1 MNPRRRRIA
10 VLPLFFLL
18 VAGCGKGAD
27 QHAHQE
33 VEAPATPPFHL
44 SEFLPDPP
52 PRPDRFDWEDVVAE
66 GAYATFERLRRSL
79 VRNTVTPESILGFE
93 AIITKQDRLARCR
106 ELLTRLDGDQRLD
119 TVRRL
124 YAELMG
130 ADSNADILYEY
141 LQIEIDRALNNAD
154 KDDLNRGRYYGW
166 GLSIPNQAC
175 VIAYEA
181 TSQVRFLELLSQTI
195 ETILPYRDSELGR
208 VDDVRKRAMHSWG
221 SNRYAG
227 EGRYTA
233 DVTLAGRISYPIA
246 SFCRLVRNDARLEE
260 RFGRQ
265 AERFLQVA
273 RQCIDEYDDE
283 FRTITGTDQ
292 GYYYS
297 VTHDWEEPINH
308 MAWAGNTLILLHD
321 ITGEE
326 KYGRMARQLAAY
338 FRGGMW
344 IDKSGNL
351 VWSYQLYQFRG
362 EKGEH
367 VWKARTSTEFALL
380 AHRYGV
386 VFTQQDMVE
395 IADTFLNNVY
405 RGNGHFSARINDVYE
420 DMEQYINHRG
430 GYLCLT
436 PFLVFDDFRPQ
447 IREVLEEMVSTRLD
461 IGGWLR
467 RSHGLI
473 AYAYRL
479 NRIESDPAVDTS
491 RQDIGLRI
499 EDARWMLTVSPPS
512 NHRERPIR
520 IRDPNSRTHLRCTR
534 TTPIVAD

>member
-1 MNPRRRRIA
+1 M
-10 VLPLFFLL
+10 FFLL
-18 VAGCGKGAD
+18 VAGCGTSTD
-27 QHAHQE
+27 QQAHQE
-33 VEAPATPPFHL
+33 VEAPATPPFQW

-52 PRPDRFDWEDVVAE
+52 PRLDRFDWEDVVAE
-66 GAYATFERLRRSL
+66 GAYATFERLRQSL
-79 VRNTVTPESILGFE
+79 VTNTVTPESILGLE
-93 AIITKQDRLARCR
+93 AILTEQDRLARCR

-130 ADSNADILYEY
+130 ADSNTDILYEY
-141 LQIEIDRALNNAD
+141 LQIEIDRALKNAN
-154 KDDLNRGRYYGW
+154 KDELNRGRYYGW
-166 GLSIPNQAC
+166 GLSFPNRAC

-195 ETILPYRDSELGR
+195 ETILPYRDSELRR

-233 DVTLAGRISYPIA
+233 DLTLAGRISYPIA

-265 AERFLQVA
+265 AERFLQAA
-273 RQCIDEYDDE
+273 RRCIDEYDDE
-283 FRTITGTDQ
+283 FHTIEGTDQ
-292 GYYYS
+292 GYYRS
-297 VTHDWEEPINH
+297 VTHDEVEPINH

-338 FRGGMW
+338 FRADMW

-351 VWSYQLYQFRG
+351 VWSYRLNQLRG
-362 EKGEH
+362 EKGEYA
-367 VWKARTSTEFALL
+367 WKARTSTQFALL
-380 AHRYGV
+380 AYRYDV
-386 VFTQQDMVE
+386 VFTQGDMVA
-395 IADTFLNNVY
+395 ISDTFLNNVY
-405 RGNGHFSARINDVYE
+405 RGNGRFSARIDCVYE
-420 DMEQYINHRG
+420 DMERYKNHHG

-436 PFLVFDDFRPQ
+436 PFLAFDEFRPQ
-447 IREVLEEMVSTRLD
+447 IREVLEEMVSTRMD

-479 NRIESDPAVDTS
+479 NRIESDPPGDTS
-491 RQDIGLRI
+491 RRDIGLRI
-499 EDARWMLTVSPPS
+499 EDARWMLTVSPLS
-512 NHRERPIR
+512 NHREEPI
-520 IRDPNSRTHLRCTR
+520 
-534 TTPIVAD
+534 

>member
-1 MNPRRRRIA
+1 M
-10 VLPLFFLL
+10 FFLL

-33 VEAPATPPFHL
+33 AELPATSPFHW

-52 PRPDRFDWEDVVAE
+52 PRPDRFDWEAVVAE

-79 VRNTVTPESILGFE
+79 VNNTVTPGSILGFE
-93 AIITKQDRLARCR
+93 AIINEQDRLARCR

-124 YAELMG
+124 YAELMA
-130 ADSNADILYEY
+130 ADSNADVLYES
-141 LQIEIDRALNNAD
+141 LQIEIDRSLKNAD
-154 KDDLNRGRYYGW
+154 NDELNRGRYYGW
-166 GLSIPNQAC
+166 GLSIPNHAC

-221 SNRYAG
+221 TNRYAG

-233 DVTLAGRISYPIA
+233 DITVAGRISYPIA
-246 SFCRLVRNDARLEE
+246 SFCRLVRNDTRLEE

-283 FRTITGTDQ
+283 FYTIEGTDQ
-292 GYYYS
+292 GYYQS
-297 VTHDWEEPINH
+297 VTHDEVEPINH
-308 MAWAGNTLILLHD
+308 MAWAGNALILLHD
-321 ITGEE
+321 ITGEQ

-338 FRGGMW
+338 FRAGMW

-351 VWSYQLYQFRG
+351 VWSYRLYRLRG
-362 EKGEH
+362 KKGEY
-367 VWKARTSTEFALL
+367 VWKARTSSEFALL

-386 VFTQQDMVE
+386 VFTQRDMVA
-395 IADTFLNNVY
+395 IADTFLNNIY
-405 RGNGHFSARINDVYE
+405 RGNGRFSARIDCVYI
-420 DMEQYINHRG
+420 DMEKYKDHRG

-436 PFLVFDDFRPQ
+436 PFLAFDGFRPQ
-447 IREVLEEMVSTRLD
+447 IREVLEEMVSTRMD

-473 AYAYRL
+473 AYAHRL